1 MGDDALDAIDANDF
15 WLDDSALDADSTPVQ
30 SLDFELLLG
39 DEVPRDGLQRPLLT
53 SGSPVRTP
61 VPRRANRQPINVT
74 HIHQTVVQQ
83 FGPVQA
89 ACPTTVAEGTSGLS
103 CLESALAVPQGSVY
117 KPASRWKHR
126 SKPQVAAGMAPHVHD
141 GAIAFGTSMPAPLHT
156 PMSDVV
162 AEADCLDMIATP
174 AVYHVP
180 TADSVSAATPPST
193 QHVRDVLAR
202 MIMQKHEHIQTH
214 TSLVT
219 PTAAPPAAQVG
230 GGPVAEAIA
239 RHFAVHAE
247 RGEGARAAAQVE
259 RDACAAKARLLA
271 SAGWHDKAAA
281 IMAAAPTPVPAPA
294 PMLPASDGV
303 ISLRPANVRST
314 NSSAIPPAQEAA
326 VGAWRGSIV
335 GASALRPPPAGEV
348 LTPVQVAVAGVVDLP
363 PGERR
368 ARIASL
374 AAAARIV
381 AYMSAHQI
389 NTLLGRPASLTATGP
404 AIAYITAQAIHTIGF
419 GWAAGTIDGAR
430 RTWIRLIA
438 FAQRTNAMAGLDK
451 FYFHGFIVAG
461 FLSAVDAEA
470 RADYKRKNPSKPKH
484 AMDAKGD
491 SARGGQAASCLFL
504 ARNLTFPIQVDCK
517 AVTLISRAA
526 RRRTTKQAPAMGPR
540 LIYILAWLTE
550 HGDSQW
556 VRCHAAGW
564 LATVHFALRLI
575 NAQRS
580 CIISMVGDVVR
591 GSCDLDAK
599 ITSGERNGRPMW
611 AHRYD
616 MRGRDLWVHL
626 LLQMRD
632 APPRAPPL
640 QQTGAE
646 VEDPHYL
653 IRDTNAADGDPTCG
667 KATAWVDWPLVGQRA
682 QASLRALAQL
692 SPWAL
697 PREVAMEKTGHSGK
711 HDLVCVS
718 RAGGDSQQDTNEI
731 GKWSGSLAQ
740 STDLAS
746 ATAAVAMHARHG
758 GSSSEQDSAELAMA
772 CLYSAETVEEIVPA
786 IMRRQIERLQALVIS
801 PGVDALPAKGGWRH
815 IQRRGAAAAPSDA
828 QPGTQP
834 ITIAH
839 STSTAQPRDVHAQ
852 VVVSPRPTT
861 VASTYTQPG
870 VQYAPQAHTAS
881 ESATEVRRAPPP
893 ASLAAAKRMRHAS
906 ASAQRAIVPYQP
918 PPVATSARD
927 SEQRQLAVRASLPSS
942 RTRGKARETGRTSA
956 AEPRSAA
963 SE

>member
-1 MGDDALDAIDANDF
+1 MF
-15 WLDDSALDADSTPVQ
+15 TDSMPVE
-30 SLDFELLLG
+30 SLDFGLLLG
-39 DEVPRDGLQRPLLT
+39 DVVPRDGLQRPLLT
-53 SGSPVRTP
+53 SGSPTHTP
-61 VPRRANRQPINVT
+61 VPRRASKQPINVT
-74 HIHQTVVQQ
+74 HVHQTVVQH
-83 FGPVQA
+83 FGPVAAA
-89 ACPTTVAEGTSGLS
+89 ACPATVAEGTSGLS
-103 CLESALAVPQGSVY
+103 CLESALAVPRGSVY
-117 KPASRWKHR
+117 KPASRWRHR
-126 SKPQVAAGMAPHVHD
+126 SKAQVAAGVAPHVHD
-141 GAIAFGTSMPAPLHT
+141 GAISFGTSLPAPLHA

-162 AEADCLDMIATP
+162 TEDDCLDMIATP
-174 AVYHVP
+174 AIAHVP
-180 TADSVSAATPPST
+180 TADSVTAAAPPST
-193 QHVRDVLAR
+193 QHVRDVMAR
-202 MIMQKHEHIQTH
+202 VLMQKHEQDQAH
-214 TSLVT
+214 TACMHTTVT
-219 PTAAPPAAQVG
+219 PPAAQVG

-247 RGEGARAAAQVE
+247 RGEVARAAAQVE
-259 RDACAAKARLLA
+259 RDACAATARLLA
-271 SAGWHDKAAA
+271 SAGWHDRAAA
-281 IMAAAPTPVPAPA
+281 TMAAAPTPVRTPAPL
-294 PMLPASDGV
+294 LPASDGV
-303 ISLRPANVRST
+303 ISLRPTNVRST
-314 NSSAIPPAQEAA
+314 TLSAISPGQEAA
-326 VGAWRGSIV
+326 VGAWRGSLV
-335 GASALRPPPAGEV
+335 AASSLRPPPAGET

-368 ARIASL
+368 ARVASL

-381 AYMSAHQI
+381 AYMSAQQV

-470 RADYKRKNPSKPKH
+470 RADYRRKNPSKPKH

-540 LIYILAWLTE
+540 LIYILSWLTE

-616 MRGRDLWVHL
+616 MRGKDLWVHL

-632 APPRAPPL
+632 APPRAAPL
-640 QQTGAE
+640 HETGAAA
-646 VEDPHYL
+646 EDPHYFL
-653 IRDTNAADGDPTCG
+653 RDTNAADGDPTGG
-667 KATAWVDWPLVGQRA
+667 KATAWVDWPLAGQRA

-718 RAGGDSQQDTNEI
+718 RAGGDPPQDTNEI

-746 ATAAVAMHARHG
+746 ATAAVAMQARHG

-786 IMRRQIERLQALVIS
+786 IMHRQIQRLQALVIS

-815 IQRRGAAAAPSDA
+815 IPRHGATAAPRDD
-828 QPGTQP
+828 QPGTQL
-834 ITIAH
+834 IAIAH
-839 STSTAQPRDVHAQ
+839 SPSTAQPSTIHTQ
-852 VVVSPRPTT
+852 VVVCSCPTT
-861 VASTYTQPG
+861 RVSTYTQPG
-870 VQYAPQAHTAS
+870 VQYTLQAHTAA
-881 ESATEVRRAPPP
+881 ESAPEVRRAPRP
-893 ASLAAAKRMRHAS
+893 ANPAAAKRMRHAS
-906 ASAQRAIVPYQP
+906 ARVQRADCTV
-918 PPVATSARD
+918 PVAISG
-927 SEQRQLAVRASLPSS
+927 SWCE
-942 RTRGKARETGRTSA
+942 G
-956 AEPRSAA
+956 
-963 SE
+963 

>member
-1 MGDDALDAIDANDF
+1 MDDATLDAIDVSDF
-15 WLDDSALDADSTPVQ
+15 WFDDTALDANSMPVQ
-30 SLDFELLLG
+30 SLDFGLLMG
-39 DEVPRDGLQRPLLT
+39 DVVPRDGLQRPLLT
-53 SGSPVRTP
+53 SGSPTHAP
-61 VPRRANRQPINVT
+61 VPRRASKQPINIT
-74 HIHQTVVQQ
+74 HVHQTVVQN
-83 FGPVQA
+83 FGPGPD
-89 ACPTTVAEGTSGLS
+89 ACPANVAEGTSGLS
-103 CLESALAVPQGSVY
+103 GLESALAVPQGSVY
-117 KPASRWKHR
+117 KPPSRWKHR
-126 SKPQVAAGMAPHVHD
+126 SKTQVAAGVTKHVHD
-141 GAIAFGTSMPAPLHT
+141 GAMTFGTCLPALVQAPTSH
-156 PMSDVV
+156 V
-162 AEADCLDMIATP
+162 AMADDCLSLIATP
-174 AVYHVP
+174 AFTSVP
-180 TADSVSAATPPST
+180 TPGSVTETAPPVA
-193 QHVRDVLAR
+193 QHVRDVMAR
-202 MIMQKHEHIQTH
+202 LIMQRHEQHSTPAV
-214 TSLVT
+214 LT
-219 PTAAPPAAQVG
+219 PTVLPPATQVV

-247 RGEGARAAAQVE
+247 SGEVARASAQVE
-259 RDACAAKARLLA
+259 RDACAATARLLA

-281 IMAAAPTPVPAPA
+281 TMATAPTPTRAPA
-294 PMLPASDGV
+294 PLLLATDGI
-303 ISLRPANVRST
+303 ISLRPANVKST
-314 NSSAIPPAQEAA
+314 SFSAILPAQEVA

-526 RRRTTKQAPAMGPR
+526 RRRTTKQAPAMGPK
-540 LIYILAWLTE
+540 LIYILSWLTE

-580 CIISMVGDVVR
+580 CIISMIGDVVR

-616 MRGRDLWVHL
+616 MRGKDLWVHL
-626 LLQMRD
+626 LLHMRD

-640 QQTGAE
+640 HETGAAA
-646 VEDPHYL
+646 EDPHYL
-653 IRDTNAADGDPTCG
+653 IRDTNAADGDPTGG
-667 KATAWVDWPLVGQRA
+667 KATAWVDWPIAGQRA

-718 RAGGDSQQDTNEI
+718 RAGGDPPQDTNEI

-746 ATAAVAMHARHG
+746 ATAAVAMQARHG
-758 GSSSEQDSAELAMA
+758 GNSSEQDSAELAMA

-786 IMRRQIERLQALVIS
+786 IMQRQIERLQALLIS
-801 PGVDALPAKGGWRH
+801 PGVDALPDKGGWRH

-852 VVVSPRPTT
+852 VVVSPRATT

-906 ASAQRAIVPYQP
+906 ASAQRAIVPCQP

-942 RTRGKARETGRTSA
+942 RTRGKARETGRASA

>member
-1 MGDDALDAIDANDF
+1 M
-15 WLDDSALDADSTPVQ
+15 
-30 SLDFELLLG
+30 
-39 DEVPRDGLQRPLLT
+39 
-53 SGSPVRTP
+53 
-61 VPRRANRQPINVT
+61 
-74 HIHQTVVQQ
+74 
-83 FGPVQA
+83 
-89 ACPTTVAEGTSGLS
+89 
-103 CLESALAVPQGSVY
+103 
-117 KPASRWKHR
+117 
-126 SKPQVAAGMAPHVHD
+126 
-141 GAIAFGTSMPAPLHT
+141 
-156 PMSDVV
+156 
-162 AEADCLDMIATP
+162 
-174 AVYHVP
+174 
-180 TADSVSAATPPST
+180 
-193 QHVRDVLAR
+193 
-202 MIMQKHEHIQTH
+202 
-214 TSLVT
+214 
-219 PTAAPPAAQVG
+219 
-230 GGPVAEAIA
+230 AEAIA
-239 RHFAVHAE
+239 RHFAVNAE
-247 RGEGARAAAQVE
+247 RSEAARATAQVE
-259 RDACAAKARLLA
+259 RDACAATARLLA
-271 SAGWHDKAAA
+271 SAGWHERAAA
-281 IMAAAPTPVPAPA
+281 TMAAAPTPARAPA
-294 PMLPASDGV
+294 PLLPASDGV
-303 ISLRPANVRST
+303 ISLRPTNVRST
-314 NSSAIPPAQEAA
+314 TPSAISPSQEAA
-326 VGAWRGSIV
+326 VGAWRGSLV
-335 GASALRPPPAGEV
+335 AASSLRPPPAGEV

-368 ARIASL
+368 ARVASL

-381 AYMSAHQI
+381 AYMSAQQV
-389 NTLLGRPASLTATGP
+389 NTLLGRPDSLTATTP

-470 RADYKRKNPSKPKH
+470 RAEYRRKNPSRPKH

-491 SARGGQAASCLFL
+491 SARGGQAAACLFL

-517 AVTLISRAA
+517 AVTLIAKA
-526 RRRTTKQAPAMGPR
+526 TRRHTTKQAPAMGPR
-540 LIYILAWLTE
+540 LIYILSWLTE

-599 ITSGERNGRPMW
+599 IAPGERNGRPMW

-616 MRGRDLWVHL
+616 MRGKDVWVHML
-626 LLQMRD
+626 LHMRD
-632 APPRAPPL
+632 APPRAPPI
-640 QQTGAE
+640 QQTGAG

-653 IRDTNAADGDPTCG
+653 LRDTNAADGDPTCG

-718 RAGGDSQQDTNEI
+718 RAGGDHPQDTNEI

-740 STDLAS
+740 STDLRS

-772 CLYSAETVEEIVPA
+772 CLYSAETVEEVVPA

-815 IQRRGAAAAPSDA
+815 IPRHGAAAAPCDN
-828 QPGTQP
+828 QPGTQLVA
-834 ITIAH
+834 IAH
-839 STSTAQPRDVHAQ
+839 STGTAQPCNVHTQA
-852 VVVSPRPTT
+852 VVYSCPTT
-861 VASTYTQPG
+861 SVIKYPQPG
-870 VQYAPQAHTAS
+870 VQYSPQSGTTAESEPEVCRAPQ
-881 ESATEVRRAPPP
+881 P
-893 ASLAAAKRMRHAS
+893 ANRAAAKRMRHAS
-906 ASAQRAIVPYQP
+906 ARAQRVSVPYQL
-918 PPVATSARD
+918 PPVAAGAKESAQQQ
-927 SEQRQLAVRASLPSS
+927 QRAFPASLPSS
-942 RTRGKARETGRTSA
+942 RTRGKARRTGVNSTA
-956 AEPRSAA
+956 AQRSAA
-963 SE
+963 TE